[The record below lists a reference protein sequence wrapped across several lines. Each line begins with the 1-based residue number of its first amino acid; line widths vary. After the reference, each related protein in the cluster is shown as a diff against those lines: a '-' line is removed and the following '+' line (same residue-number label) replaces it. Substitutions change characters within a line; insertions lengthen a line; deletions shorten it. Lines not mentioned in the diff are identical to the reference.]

1 MSELASCCYPCN
13 LLIKQ
18 KKILPVLQVSVKGDL
33 KGTESLENN
42 PVKTILLDFYPDVL
56 VILKLKYRCI
66 AIHVTRACQI
76 SSRWLFKS
84 ALISQQ
90 VALSIIF
97 FFFFFYLVQ
106 SVYFVF
112 LFS

>member
-66 AIHVTRACQI
+66 TIPVTRACQI
-76 SSRWLFKS
+76 SSSCLK
-84 ALISQQ
+84 
-90 VALSIIF
+90 VH
-97 FFFFFYLVQ
+97 
-106 SVYFVF
+106 
-112 LFS
+112 